1 MVAPLKGRAHQ
12 LAIQGEMITPKNTY
26 HHMDSTARNMH
37 AYTNTYKHGIAIS
50 EKEPMDLMES
60 GEGYMGEFG
69 GGKGWRNVIKY

>member
-1 MVAPLKGRAHQ
+1 
-12 LAIQGEMITPKNTY
+12 
-26 HHMDSTARNMH
+26 MDSTARNMH
-37 AYTNTYKHGIAIS
+37 AYTNTYKHAIAIS